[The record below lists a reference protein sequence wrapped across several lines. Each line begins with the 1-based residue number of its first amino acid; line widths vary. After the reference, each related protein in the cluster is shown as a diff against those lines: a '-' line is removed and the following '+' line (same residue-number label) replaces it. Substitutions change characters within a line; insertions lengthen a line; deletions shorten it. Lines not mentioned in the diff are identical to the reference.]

1 MVDNAEPAPI
11 SPDDPV
17 DVAAGF
23 FALAHAVKR
32 LANARYTGLGL
43 SMARMMALQEL
54 SLRGRCRMGEL
65 SDCLG
70 VAARTMTSTVDGM
83 VRDGLVVRRP
93 DPADGRAVL
102 VELTGAG
109 RGALAEGTRVRD
121 AVIAEIFATLDP
133 DELARFGATVAR
145 LAGRAASRAAAD
157 HEQLAAADG

>member
-1 MVDNAEPAPI
+1 MIDNAEPTPI

-17 DVAAGF
+17 EVAAGF

-32 LANARYTGLGL
+32 LANARYTALGL
-43 SMARMMALQEL
+43 SMARMTALQEL

-70 VAARTMTSTVDGM
+70 VAARTMTSTVDGL
-83 VRDGLVVRRP
+83 VRDGLVVRRR
-93 DPADGRAVL
+93 DPVDRRAVL

-109 RGALAEGTRVRD
+109 RQAYIEGTRVRD
-121 AVIAEIFATLDP
+121 AVVAEIFATLEP

-145 LAGRAASRAAAD
+145 LAGRAAPRAAAD
-157 HEQLAAADG
+157 HDRLAAADG